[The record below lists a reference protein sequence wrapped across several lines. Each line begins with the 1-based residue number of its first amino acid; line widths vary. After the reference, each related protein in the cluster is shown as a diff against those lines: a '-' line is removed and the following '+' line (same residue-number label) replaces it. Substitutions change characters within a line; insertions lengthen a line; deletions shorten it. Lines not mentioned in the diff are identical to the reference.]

1 MHIKKYFEKKKT
13 QLAKK
18 IQNSLSFLKL
28 HYISLKKRG
37 VSLMQFIRKVTLPC
51 RGLSSLKM
59 HKKLLGHKF
68 HSPCGFYTFLKVS
81 NMI

>member
-1 MHIKKYFEKKKT
+1 M
-13 QLAKK
+13 LK

-28 HYISLKKRG
+28 RYISLKKRG
-37 VSLMQFIRKVTLPC
+37 VSLMQFIRKVALPC

>member
-1 MHIKKYFEKKKT
+1 M
-13 QLAKK
+13 LK
-18 IQNSLSFLKL
+18 IQNSVSFLKL
-28 HYISLKKRG
+28 RYISLKKRG
-37 VSLMQFIRKVTLPC
+37 VSLMQFIRKVALPC

-68 HSPCGFYTFLKVS
+68 HIYSPCGFYTFLKVS